1 MDEDT
6 AYPDDNRQG
15 VRRSDRP
22 RSTVTIAG
30 HPVHPM
36 LVPFPIVCF
45 IGALV
50 TDIVY
55 SRSTQIMWSTFSSWL
70 LTVGLIIG
78 GFAAVAGLVD
88 YFSDARLRRSHV
100 AIAHMLINITVWII
114 ELFNAFVHARDGWT
128 SVVPTGLT
136 LSIIAVLLLA
146 VSGWLGGT
154 LVYKHGAGTPP

>member
-1 MDEDT
+1 
-6 AYPDDNRQG
+6 
-15 VRRSDRP
+15 
-22 RSTVTIAG
+22 
-30 HPVHPM
+30 M

-55 SRSTQIMWSTFSSWL
+55 SRSTLIMWSTFSSWL
-70 LTVGLIIG
+70 LTIGLIFG
-78 GFAAVAGLVD
+78 AFAAIAGLID
-88 YFSDARLRRSHV
+88 FFNEPRLRRSTT

-136 LSIIAVLLLA
+136 LSVIAVLLLA
-146 VSGWLGGT
+146 VSGWLGGA
-154 LVYKHGAGTPP
+154 LVYRLGTGTPA

>member
-1 MDEDT
+1 MNEP
-6 AYPDDNRQG
+6 AHG
-15 VRRSDRP
+15 ALGSARP
-22 RSTVTIAG
+22 RSTAQIAG
-30 HPVHPM
+30 HPIHPM

-55 SRSTQIMWSTFSSWL
+55 SQTALIMWSTFSAWL
-70 LTVGLIIG
+70 LAAGLLLGGIAAVVGLI
-78 GFAAVAGLVD
+78 D
-88 YFSDARLRRSHV
+88 YFNDARLRRSTV
-100 AIAHMLINITVWII
+100 AIAHMLLNIAVLLI
-114 ELFNAFVHARDGWT
+114 ELVNSFVHARDAWT

-136 LSIIAVLLLA
+136 LSIIAVALMA

>member
-1 MDEDT
+1 
-6 AYPDDNRQG
+6 
-15 VRRSDRP
+15 
-22 RSTVTIAG
+22 
-30 HPVHPM
+30 M

-55 SRSTQIMWSTFSSWL
+55 SQTALIMWSTFSAWL
-70 LTVGLIIG
+70 LAAGLLLGGIAAVVGLI
-78 GFAAVAGLVD
+78 D
-88 YFSDARLRRSHV
+88 YFNDARLRRSTV
-100 AIAHMLINITVWII
+100 AIAHMLLNIAVLLI
-114 ELFNAFVHARDGWT
+114 ELVNSFVHARDAWT

-136 LSIIAVLLLA
+136 LSIIAVALMA